1 MKNKKQTKEK
11 YNKLRGRKTAL
22 DRRFQF
28 TPENIKKIEEFN
40 AALLRKSHELFDK
53 ITRQKEELDA
63 LLKFRS
69 AFPKVKPLC
78 FSGGLG
84 LWEENSYTITG
95 ELFIKSK
102 RKELAD
108 IVRLQAPYTI
118 IASSTEPE
126 FDRVSA
132 LMEDMNWDIENLH
145 PLNGRAIHICYA
157 THHFFTDG
165 LFALSDIALL
175 SENDISL
182 SVSLNS

>member
-11 YNKLRGRKTAL
+11 YNKLRGRKLEL

-28 TPENIKKIEEFN
+28 TPENIEKIEEFN
-40 AALLRKSHELFDK
+40 AALLRGSHELFDK
-53 ITRQKEELDA
+53 IIAAKHELEVRGKIGDSCA
-63 LLKFRS
+63 I
-69 AFPKVKPLC
+69 
-78 FSGGLG
+78 LG
-84 LWEENSYTITG
+84 EM
-95 ELFIKSK
+95 FIKSK
-102 RKELAD
+102 KKKLAE

-132 LMEDMNWDIENLH
+132 LMEDMNWDIENLQ
-145 PLNGRAIHICYA
+145 PLNGRSIHICYA

-165 LFALSDIALL
+165 LFGLSDIALL
-175 SENDISL
+175 DESDISL